1 MLANFRISAIV
12 FLDIESGL
20 NALALLLSLIT
31 SKIFIGFFPFLS
43 LPSSE
48 KYIILPV
55 TVNLF
60 CEEMY
65 QYAVVSQYVKGVVFR
80 MIRAKI
86 WFRCAVVHDPVSPII
101 VQPALI
107 GWEAKQRQIDL
118 TIERAFKGDE
128 LLRRMKGWITVDP
141 AKVIEVVNEFGR
153 LKVLDDRELVVE
165 IEDRAS
171 FDNLK
176 KNLFSTF
183 GNEVDVELI

>member
-1 MLANFRISAIV
+1 
-12 FLDIESGL
+12 
-20 NALALLLSLIT
+20 
-31 SKIFIGFFPFLS
+31 
-43 LPSSE
+43 
-48 KYIILPV
+48 
-55 TVNLF
+55 
-60 CEEMY
+60 
-65 QYAVVSQYVKGVVFR
+65 

-153 LKVLDDRELVVE
+153 LKVLDDKELVVE
-165 IEDRAS
+165 MENRES

-176 KNLFSTF
+176 KDLFSTF